1 MAKQLLF
8 NEEARQALKKGIDK
22 LADAVRMTLGPRG
35 RAVVIEKGY
44 GAPQVTFDGVTVAKE
59 IKLEEKY
66 ENLGADFIKQAAEKT
81 NDDVGD
87 GTTTAV
93 VLAHVMIDEGERLIR
108 EKGFNVIRLA
118 EELKKLSKEIIKNLE
133 SQKELINESKKI
145 KEVATLAAKDGEI
158 GRLIAEVMDKIKKD
172 GVVTVEDSNAIGNSY
187 EIVEGMQFD
196 RGYISAYMMTN
207 PERMESS
214 LEDPYILVTDKK
226 ISAINE
232 LLPLLEKLVQAGK
245 KELVII
251 AEEVEGEALATL
263 VVNKLRGIFNVLA
276 VKAPGFGDRR
286 KEMLED
292 IAIVTA
298 ANFISEDLGKKL
310 ENIEISDLGQAH
322 RVVSDK
328 DKTTIVAGKGDK
340 GKIDD
345 RVNQLRAQIKAT
357 DSEFDKEKLQER
369 LGKLSGGVAV
379 IKIGAP
385 TEAAQ
390 KELKQRVED
399 AVAATRAAMEEGIV
413 PGGGIALFNTIPDI
427 TPPKMESGSVEA
439 ATYSILSRALEA
451 PLLAIIQNSGEEQNN
466 IIEKLKVN
474 WEKKNSWLGFNAMTN
489 TVSDLK
495 EAGIIDPL
503 KVVKTAFINAI
514 SVAANYL
521 TVGAAITDLPEKKEK
536 GMPGGMPGG
545 MGMGEEY

>member
-1 MAKQLLF
+1 
-8 NEEARQALKKGIDK
+8 
-22 LADAVRMTLGPRG
+22 
-35 RAVVIEKGY
+35 
-44 GAPQVTFDGVTVAKE
+44 
-59 IKLEEKY
+59 
-66 ENLGADFIKQAAEKT
+66 
-81 NDDVGD
+81 
-87 GTTTAV
+87 
-93 VLAHVMIDEGERLIR
+93 
-108 EKGFNVIRLA
+108 
-118 EELKKLSKEIIKNLE
+118 
-133 SQKELINESKKI
+133 
-145 KEVATLAAKDGEI
+145 
-158 GRLIAEVMDKIKKD
+158 
-172 GVVTVEDSNAIGNSY
+172 
-187 EIVEGMQFD
+187 
-196 RGYISAYMMTN
+196 
-207 PERMESS
+207 
-214 LEDPYILVTDKK
+214 
-226 ISAINE
+226 
-232 LLPLLEKLVQAGK
+232 
-245 KELVII
+245 
-251 AEEVEGEALATL
+251 
-263 VVNKLRGIFNVLA
+263 
-276 VKAPGFGDRR
+276 
-286 KEMLED
+286 
-292 IAIVTA
+292 
-298 ANFISEDLGKKL
+298 
-310 ENIEISDLGQAH
+310 
-322 RVVSDK
+322 
-328 DKTTIVAGKGDK
+328 
-340 GKIDD
+340 
-345 RVNQLRAQIKAT
+345 
-357 DSEFDKEKLQER
+357 FDKEKLQER

-413 PGGGIALFNTIPDI
+413 PGGGIALFNAIPDI